1 MIVAQRNHQKWLDA
15 QVVVA
20 LADSGINHF
29 FMGKG
34 LFLRHISSIMSS
46 KSESSRL
53 AQAAAEEI
61 LRTIYGDD
69 FAGCTVSL
77 DQIALIIQAALT
89 RQGSR
94 DQELLEL
101 HEKATEAMKLLSTPP
116 DAARQLAPGELQSLL
131 SDRLD
136 AVRALASKVLDT
148 SKRAKE
154 GSV

>member
-1 MIVAQRNHQKWLDA
+1 VGT
-15 QVVVA
+15 
-20 LADSGINHF
+20 ADDTAVPLYF
-29 FMGKG
+29 FIGKEP
-34 LFLRHISSIMSS
+34 FLRHIPATMSS
-46 KSESSRL
+46 KSESGRL

-101 HEKATEAMKLLSTPP
+101 HEKAMEAMQLLSTPP
-116 DAARQLAPGELQSLL
+116 EAAKQLAPGELQALL

-136 AVRALASKVLDT
+136 AVRALAGKVLAT

-154 GSV
+154 GTV

>member
-1 MIVAQRNHQKWLDA
+1 V
-15 QVVVA
+15 
-20 LADSGINHF
+20 
-29 FMGKG
+29 
-34 LFLRHISSIMSS
+34 SS
-46 KSESSRL
+46 KTESSRL

-77 DQIALIIQAALT
+77 DQIALVIQAALT

-101 HEKATEAMKLLSTPP
+101 HEKATEAMQLLSTPP
-116 DAARQLAPGELQSLL
+116 DAAKQLGPGELQSLL

-136 AVRALASKVLDT
+136 AVRALAAKVLDT
-148 SKRAKE
+148 SKRARE

>member
-1 MIVAQRNHQKWLDA
+1 MALQDA
-15 QVVVA
+15 EPFY
-20 LADSGINHF
+20 F
-29 FMGKG
+29 FIGKG
-34 LFLRHISSIMSS
+34 LLLRHISATMSS
-46 KSESSRL
+46 KSESGRL

-101 HEKATEAMKLLSTPP
+101 HEKATEAMQLLATPP
-116 DAARQLAPGELQSLL
+116 EAAKQLGAGELQALL

-136 AVRALASKVLDT
+136 AVRALAGKVLDT

-154 GSV
+154 GTV